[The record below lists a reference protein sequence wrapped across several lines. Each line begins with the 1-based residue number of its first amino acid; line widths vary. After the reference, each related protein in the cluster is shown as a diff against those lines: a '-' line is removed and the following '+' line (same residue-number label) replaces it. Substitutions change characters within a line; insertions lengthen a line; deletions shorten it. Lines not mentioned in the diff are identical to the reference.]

1 MAKHLRVLEGAGM
14 VQAAM
19 VSRRRVH
26 TVEPARIREVSE
38 LLGVVAGGWDRR
50 LTQVKGR
57 AEAMGQDRG

>member
-1 MAKHLRVLEGAGM
+1 M